1 MNSVEEWKQSSK
13 PQYIWIGF
21 WKTEH
26 TQDQQN
32 GVHMDKKIAS
42 LEQVAYMASNWSRF
56 TKH

>member
-13 PQYIWIGF
+13 PQYIWIDF

-32 GVHMDKKIAS
+32 GVAYGQKNSLTGAS
-42 LEQVAYMASNWSRF
+42 SLYG
-56 TKH
+56 